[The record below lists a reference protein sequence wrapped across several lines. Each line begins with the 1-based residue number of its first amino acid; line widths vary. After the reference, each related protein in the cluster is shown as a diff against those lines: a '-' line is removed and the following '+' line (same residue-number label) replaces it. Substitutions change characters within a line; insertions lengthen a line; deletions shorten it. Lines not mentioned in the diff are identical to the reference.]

1 MGKNEQRDDDEQ
13 RTQRHHLITPT
24 NNARISAIRR
34 MLPEV
39 MPIYE
44 QSRR

>member
-1 MGKNEQRDDDEQ
+1 MNSVSDNNNA
-13 RTQRHHLITPT
+13 LNAITSSHPT
-24 NNARISAIRR
+24 NNARINAIRR